1 MSVKIISVI
10 LVILYLTSID
20 AKESKIINE
29 IIISIYLKNLFIM
42 RLGRAKQNFHC
53 NEALNNQIKTEFDA
67 SQNYLSLANYFA
79 SDMVALDGFAKMM
92 EHSWKEELGHG
103 EKLISYVIKR
113 GGSITTPS
121 VAVR

>member
-1 MSVKIISVI
+1 
-10 LVILYLTSID
+10 
-20 AKESKIINE
+20 
-29 IIISIYLKNLFIM
+29 M

-79 SDMVALDGFAKMM
+79 GDMVALDGFAKMM

-103 EKLISYVIKR
+103 EKLISYLIKR